1 MYELE
6 TRIEEIHLTAKRL
19 AEGLLLDA
27 VEQRFRD
34 RDIAE
39 AARFYHQSILRHE
52 DAQRWREKVKVP
64 PGAFDFDNMDWGK
77 DDDDDPF
84 YSVEAGASPP
94 KIKNKKG

>member
-27 VEQRFRD
+27 VEQHFSD

-39 AARFYHQSILRHE
+39 AARFYHGTVLRLE
-52 DAQRWREKVKVP
+52 RAQEWRDKARP
-64 PGAFDFDNMDWGK
+64 N
-77 DDDDDPF
+77 DDPF
-84 YSVEAGASPP
+84 RLDDDAAPSAFSTYDAWAASEDRAAQ
-94 KIKNKKG
+94 KKG

>member
-52 DAQRWREKVKVP
+52 DAQRWREKVRP
-64 PGAFDFDNMDWGK
+64 
-77 DDDDDPF
+77 DDDPF
-84 YSVEAGASPP
+84 RLDDEAAPGAFTTYDAWAASEDRAAR
-94 KIKNKKG
+94 KKG